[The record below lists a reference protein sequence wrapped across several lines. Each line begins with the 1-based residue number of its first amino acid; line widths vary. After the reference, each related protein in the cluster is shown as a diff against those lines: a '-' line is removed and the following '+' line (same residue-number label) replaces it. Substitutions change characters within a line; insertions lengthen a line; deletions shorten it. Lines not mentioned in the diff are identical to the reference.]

1 MTATAAAPVD
11 AAPVGPAIDERR
23 FRLGVALIAAAALVI
38 RCSYVLLVRRD
49 VGVGLGLNDAA
60 YYHEAA
66 NLLADGRG
74 FIEPFLN
81 RRGISSQA
89 ADHPPLYIA
98 FLAAFSFVG
107 LDTPLAHQLV
117 TCLVGTGTVVLV
129 ALAARRIA
137 GEGAGL
143 VAGVVAAVYA
153 NLWAYD
159 GFLVSESMAQ
169 FWVAAT
175 LYLAY
180 RFVDAPAVRSVALVG
195 AAIGAATLSRAELCL
210 LVPLLVWPA
219 VARLRGVERSDKWR
233 LALAGTAASLAVVLP
248 WVGYNLSRFDEP
260 VLLSNGFEVTLLSA
274 SCDVTY
280 YGPYT
285 GYWSKTCVEDVLAG
299 SGLTDESERSQLAEL
314 YREAAFDYIG
324 DNADHLPA
332 VVAARLGRVTGLY
345 QPSQQLGLDVFP
357 EGRERPTARMALAGY
372 YACVAL
378 GVAGALHLRRLG
390 RPVLPLLAAPVIVL
404 LTVTITFA
412 TTRYRA
418 TAEPALA
425 TLAGIGAYALLV
437 SLLASLRRRTPAAD
451 D

>member
-1 MTATAAAPVD
+1 MTGTTEVVEPAAPPL
-11 AAPVGPAIDERR
+11 ATGMPEAR
-23 FRLGVALIAAAALVI
+23 FRLGVALIAIAALAI
-38 RCSYVLLVRRD
+38 RTSYVLFVRRD
-49 VGVGLGLNDAA
+49 VGVGTGLNDAA

-74 FIEPFLN
+74 FIEPFLH

-98 FLAAFSFVG
+98 YLAVFSFLG
-107 LDTPLAHQLV
+107 FDSPLAHQLA
-117 TCLVGTGTVVLV
+117 TCLIGTATVVLL
-129 ALAARRIA
+129 AFAARRIA
-137 GEGAGL
+137 GEAAGL
-143 VAGVVAAVYA
+143 VTGVVAATYA

-169 FWVAAT
+169 LWAAAA
-175 LYLAY
+175 LLLAY
-180 RFVDAPAVRSVALVG
+180 RFIDRPAVRSVAALG

-219 VARLRGVERSDKWR
+219 VVRAREVGRSDKWR
-233 LALAGTAASLAVVLP
+233 LAAVGTAASLAVVLP

-274 SCDVTY
+274 SCDKTY
-280 YGPYT
+280 YGDYI
-285 GYWSKTCVEDVLAG
+285 GYWSKTCVEDVLAA
-299 SGLTDESERSQLAEL
+299 SGLTDESERSQLATL
-314 YREAAFDYIG
+314 YRRAAFDYIG
-324 DNADHLPA
+324 DNAGHLPA
-332 VVAARLGRVTGLY
+332 VVAARLGRVTGLFK
-345 QPSQQLGLDVFP
+345 PGQQTTLDVFP
-357 EGRERPTARMALAGY
+357 EGRERPTANAALASY
-372 YACVAL
+372 YACVLL
-378 GVAGALHLRRLG
+378 GVVGALHLRRLG
-390 RPVLPLLAAPVIVL
+390 RPVLPLLATPVIVL

-425 TLAGIGAYALLV
+425 TLAGIGAV
-437 SLLASLRRRTPAAD
+437 SLLASLRRRTRPAD